1 MQKAYI
7 NVGNVAT
14 IVCPRCGK
22 SSEIDA
28 TPYLHSPKAAQ
39 ITFKFKCSACDCGH
53 TSCRECKEN
62 NCRYGNSNVIQLER
76 RKYFRK
82 KVNLSGVLFDR
93 EEKKHQIHL
102 LDLSRT
108 GVKMSMLTTRPVAEG
123 QQFTIEFTL
132 DDAKSSLIAKE
143 IIIRKIVD
151 KTVTGEFINTRN
163 YDVDDKIIGFY
174 LMK

>member
-1 MQKAYI
+1 
-7 NVGNVAT
+7 
-14 IVCPRCGK
+14 
-22 SSEIDA
+22 
-28 TPYLHSPKAAQ
+28 
-39 ITFKFKCSACDCGH
+39 
-53 TSCRECKEN
+53 
-62 NCRYGNSNVIQLER
+62 
-76 RKYFRK
+76 
-82 KVNLSGVLFDR
+82 
-93 EEKKHQIHL
+93 
-102 LDLSRT
+102 
-108 GVKMSMLTTRPVAEG
+108 MLTTRPLAEG